1 MSKAIYHFV
10 PCSHHQTLRSQLEAN
25 FMTLKYYS
33 YVNHMLLLSAHATM
47 EVVTT
52 IEKSLV
58 TNNDTTDSATENNVV
73 SRNTHLQ

>member
-47 EVVTT
+47 EVAAFSIT

-58 TNNDTTDSATENNVV
+58 N
-73 SRNTHLQ
+73 